1 MKKLLSISLAAIL
14 FTTAA
19 FAQTER
25 PTEAKPATEKQD
37 KQDKKKDKLKMAKEL
52 GLTKEQMAQMKENK
66 VAMKAKKE
74 ALKANDQI
82 TVKEMRE
89 KKAAL
94 KKEQEENM
102 TKILTPEQKV
112 KFDEMK
118 MNKKKGHG
126 KHKKDKK
133 EVVS

>member
-1 MKKLLSISLAAIL
+1 MKKLLSISLAALL
-14 FTTAA
+14 FTATT

-25 PTEAKPATEKQD
+25 PTEAKPATE

-52 GLTKEQMAQMKENK
+52 GLTKEQMAKMKENK

-112 KFDEMK
+112 KFEEMK
-118 MNKKKGHG
+118 KNKKKGHG

>member
-1 MKKLLSISLAAIL
+1 MKKLLSISLAALL
-14 FTTAA
+14 FTATT

-37 KQDKKKDKLKMAKEL
+37 KKKDKLKMAKEL
-52 GLTKEQMAQMKENK
+52 GLSKEQMAQMKENHK
-66 VAMKAKKE
+66 TMKAKKE
-74 ALKANDQI
+74 ALKANDGI

-94 KKEQEENM
+94 KKEQDDNM
-102 TKILTPEQKV
+102 TKILTPEQKT
-112 KFDEMK
+112 KFDSMRK
-118 MNKKKGHG
+118 NKKSHG
-126 KHKKDKK
+126 KHKKAKK

>member
-1 MKKLLSISLAAIL
+1 MKKLLSISLAALL
-14 FTTAA
+14 FTATT

-25 PTEAKPATEKQD
+25 PTEAKPATE

-52 GLTKEQMAQMKENK
+52 GLTKEQMAKMKENK